1 MSGGPSD
8 PRAAVVAR
16 PRTAALGA
24 FLRASRAR
32 SLRSGALGFGLFL
45 MPVLVTLLI
54 GLAFGRPRGP
64 AIELGI
70 VGGGQSR
77 ALPALRNALEAEPDL
92 ELRDYPSEET
102 LRASVHHGRL
112 AAGLV
117 VPERWRPGVSL
128 ALYLSDA
135 SAGAPIA
142 RALIEAALA
151 SFDPPRSALPTRIG
165 VESTALGGRRE
176 PLLLGYRYTAP
187 ANLVMFAMITALM
200 ASSGIAWQR
209 QSGIGRRLLA
219 TGAGRV
225 ELLLGL
231 AAEPLQLGGAQAV
244 FLLLCGSVGFGVRW
258 GPPIAVGL
266 VTLTLVAMATALS
279 LCMGTVFRS
288 REQAL
293 ALGPF
298 LGMGLGMLG
307 GCWWPLE
314 VAPAPLRAAAR
325 LFPTTWA
332 MEAYLDL
339 AARGGSLATVAPRLG
354 VLAAMA
360 LGLGAIAV
368 WRLRREL
375 AGGFF

>member
-1 MSGGPSD
+1 MSGSRDRREAPATR
-8 PRAAVVAR
+8 PRAAAFR
-16 PRTAALGA
+16 A

-54 GLAFGRPRGP
+54 GLAFGRPHGP
-64 AIELGI
+64 AIEVGI
-70 VGGGQSR
+70 VGGGS
-77 ALPALRNALEAEPDL
+77 PALAALRAALEAEP
-92 ELRDYPSEET
+92 ELVLRELSSEEE
-102 LRASVHHGRL
+102 LRASVRRGRL
-112 AAGLV
+112 VAGLV
-117 VPERWRPGVSL
+117 VPERWRPGLPL
-128 ALYLSDA
+128 ALHLSDA
-135 SAGAPIA
+135 SAVAPIA

-151 SFDPPRSALPTRIG
+151 SLDAPTNGLATRIG
-165 VESTALGGRRE
+165 VESAVLGGGRE

-187 ANLVMFAMITALM
+187 ANLVMFAMITALV

-231 AAEPLQLGGAQAV
+231 AAEPLQLGLVQAG
-244 FLLLCGSVGFGVRW
+244 FLLLCGSAGFGVKW
-258 GPPIAVGL
+258 GPPLAVGL
-266 VTLTLVAMATALS
+266 VTLVLVAVATALS
-279 LCMGTVFRS
+279 LCMGTVFRT

-314 VAPAPLRAAAR
+314 VAPAPLRAVAR

-339 AARGGSLATVAPRLG
+339 SARGGGLASVAPRLG

-360 LGLGAIAV
+360 LGLGALAV

-375 AGGFF
+375 ARG